1 EPGAGAGGR
10 HPRHARGRHPRTAP
24 DRQLQRAARH
34 RRRLPHR
41 HHLGEGGLVTKTKSS
56 LAVNRQLKDALTR
69 QAQRTGE
76 RTPAV
81 RGADWRLATVT
92 AVPGDGLIEVD
103 GDMTVRHLATY
114 ATPAE
119 G

>member
-1 EPGAGAGGR
+1 M
-10 HPRHARGRHPRTAP
+10 
-24 DRQLQRAARH
+24 
-34 RRRLPHR
+34 
-41 HHLGEGGLVTKTKSS
+41 TKTKSS

-119 G
+119 GDIVVISQSSSGNWIALGALAD